1 MRKLFQEMIKILFER
16 KLLIVVSCRCLL
28 FMKALDNIL
37 KQLQDSQWHNLD
49 EIKKGMYIPSEKLNM
64 LLAFLEKQSLIIIE
78 EGKLKITQL
87 GTKFLFL

>member
-1 MRKLFQEMIKILFER
+1 
-16 KLLIVVSCRCLL
+16 
-28 FMKALDNIL
+28 MKALDNIL